1 MGEHIVTVVDTRSA
15 AMGAG
20 FAVLAAA
27 RSAAAG
33 VGADAVAKT
42 AREIAAATRTFFVV
56 DTLEYLRRGG
66 RIGSAAAVLGSALA
80 VKPVLHVQDGKVVP
94 LEKVRTTAR
103 ALNRLV
109 QRAVEA
115 AGDGP
120 VSVAV
125 HHLAAAEKAERL
137 AAELRERLP
146 DLRELHVSEL
156 GAAIG
161 AHVGPG
167 AVGIVVAPFWQE
179 PDRGAERSG
188 GSGRRPG
195 MGGDCPAAAVAR
207 LTVHSRTWIHRSS
220 ARTAARRGRLPS
232 VPTVRL
238 SSRRSDDADII
249 RARLRALLA
258 ENDGPEGGCPTT
270 TSRGTR
276 RGGCLVPEDDWLGRA
291 RGRTSPTPGCR
302 PGIGRHRAPGRAVRW
317 DPGRPGARSLWVAGL
332 SLPCSWSAGP
342 G

>member
-1 MGEHIVTVVDTRSA
+1 VSVAVVTDSTAYLSDELIEGYGIHVVPLYVVLAGHSGREGWDIGPGDVARALGVRGQTVSTSRPTPGDFVAAYRRALAAGADRLVSIHLSSELSGTWDAARLAASQVGEHIVTVVDSRSA

-33 VGADAVAKT
+33 ADAATVARAAQKT
-42 AREIAAATRTFFVV
+42 ADATRTFFVV

-80 VKPVLHVQDGKVVP
+80 VKPVLHVQYGRVVP
-94 LEKVRTTAR
+94 LEKVRTSAR

-115 AGDGP
+115 AGQGP

-125 HHLAAAEKAERL
+125 HHLAAPERAERL
-137 AAELRERLP
+137 AAELRDRLP
-146 DLRELHVSEL
+146 QLRELHVSEL

-179 PDRGAERSG
+179 PDEETYSN
-188 GSGRRPG
+188 
-195 MGGDCPAAAVAR
+195 
-207 LTVHSRTWIHRSS
+207 TV
-220 ARTAARRGRLPS
+220 
-232 VPTVRL
+232 
-238 SSRRSDDADII
+238 
-249 RARLRALLA
+249 
-258 ENDGPEGGCPTT
+258 
-270 TSRGTR
+270 
-276 RGGCLVPEDDWLGRA
+276 ED
-291 RGRTSPTPGCR
+291 
-302 PGIGRHRAPGRAVRW
+302 
-317 DPGRPGARSLWVAGL
+317 
-332 SLPCSWSAGP
+332 
-342 G
+342 

>member
-1 MGEHIVTVVDTRSA
+1 MSVAVVTDSTAYLSDELIEGYGIHVVPLYVVLAGHSGREGWDIGPGDVARALGVRGQTVSTSRPTPGDFVAAYRRALATGADRLVSIHLSSELSGTWDAARLAASQVGEHIVTVVDSRSA

-33 VGADAVAKT
+33 ADAAAVARAAQET
-42 AREIAAATRTFFVV
+42 ADATRTFFVV

-80 VKPVLHVQDGKVVP
+80 VKPVLHVQDGRVVP
-94 LEKVRTTAR
+94 LEKVRTSAR

-115 AGDGP
+115 AGQGP

-125 HHLAAAEKAERL
+125 HHLAAPERAERL
-137 AAELRERLP
+137 AAELRDRLP
-146 DLRELHVSEL
+146 QLRELHVTEL

-179 PDRGAERSG
+179 PDQETYSDKAE
-188 GSGRRPG
+188 
-195 MGGDCPAAAVAR
+195 D
-207 LTVHSRTWIHRSS
+207 
-220 ARTAARRGRLPS
+220 
-232 VPTVRL
+232 
-238 SSRRSDDADII
+238 
-249 RARLRALLA
+249 
-258 ENDGPEGGCPTT
+258 
-270 TSRGTR
+270 
-276 RGGCLVPEDDWLGRA
+276 
-291 RGRTSPTPGCR
+291 
-302 PGIGRHRAPGRAVRW
+302 
-317 DPGRPGARSLWVAGL
+317 
-332 SLPCSWSAGP
+332 
-342 G
+342 

>member
-1 MGEHIVTVVDTRSA
+1 VSVAVVTDSTAYLPDELTEGYGIHVVPLYVVLAGRSGREGWDVGPDEVARTLAVRGQTVSTSRPTPGDFVAAYRRALDEGADRLVSIHLSSELSGTWDAARLAASQVGEHIVTVVDSRSA

-33 VGADAVAKT
+33 ADAATVART
-42 AREIAAATRTFFVV
+42 AQEIADATRTFFVV
-56 DTLEYLRRGG
+56 DTLEHLRRGG

-80 VKPVLHVQDGKVVP
+80 VKPVLHVRDGRVVP
-94 LEKVRTTAR
+94 LEKVRTSAR

-115 AGDGP
+115 AGQGP

-137 AAELRERLP
+137 AADIRDRLP
-146 DLRELHVSEL
+146 QLRELHVSEL

-179 PDRGAERSG
+179 PDE
-188 GSGRRPG
+188 
-195 MGGDCPAAAVAR
+195 D
-207 LTVHSRTWIHRSS
+207 
-220 ARTAARRGRLPS
+220 
-232 VPTVRL
+232 PT
-238 SSRRSDDADII
+238 
-249 RARLRALLA
+249 
-258 ENDGPEGGCPTT
+258 
-270 TSRGTR
+270 
-276 RGGCLVPEDDWLGRA
+276 ED
-291 RGRTSPTPGCR
+291 
-302 PGIGRHRAPGRAVRW
+302 
-317 DPGRPGARSLWVAGL
+317 
-332 SLPCSWSAGP
+332 
-342 G
+342 

>member
-1 MGEHIVTVVDTRSA
+1 MRGQTVSTSRPTPGDFVAAYRRALDGGAERLVSIHLSSELSGTSDAARLAASQVGEHIVTVVDTRSA

-33 VGADAVAKT
+33 ADAATVAAT

-56 DTLEYLRRGG
+56 DTLEHLRRGG

-125 HHLAAAEKAERL
+125 HHLAAAGEGGTPGGRAPGASAGPAR
-137 AAELRERLP
+137 AARER
-146 DLRELHVSEL
+146 
-156 GAAIG
+156 A
-161 AHVGPG
+161 
-167 AVGIVVAPFWQE
+167 
-179 PDRGAERSG
+179 G
-188 GSGRRPG
+188 GRDRRPRRAR
-195 MGGDCPAAAVAR
+195 GGR
-207 LTVHSRTWIHRSS
+207 H
-220 ARTAARRGRLPS
+220 RGRA
-232 VPTVRL
+232 V
-238 SSRRSDDADII
+238 
-249 RARLRALLA
+249 LA
-258 ENDGPEGGCPTT
+258 GAG
-270 TSRGTR
+270 RGLIER
-276 RGGCLVPEDDWLGRA
+276 RGGTRSRRHGR
-291 RGRTSPTPGCR
+291 RL
-302 PGIGRHRAPGRAVRW
+302 
-317 DPGRPGARSLWVAGL
+317 PGRPVSARG
-332 SLPCSWSAGP
+332 
-342 G
+342 

>member
-1 MGEHIVTVVDTRSA
+1 VSVAVVTDSTAYLSDELIEGYGIHVVPLYVVLAGHSGREGWDIGPGDVARALGVRGQTVSTSRPTPGDFVAAYRRALATGADRLVSIHLSSELSGTWDAARLAASQVGEHIVTVVDSRSA

-33 VGADAVAKT
+33 ADAAAVARAAQET
-42 AREIAAATRTFFVV
+42 ADATRTFFVV

-80 VKPVLHVQDGKVVP
+80 VKPVLHVQDGRVVP
-94 LEKVRTTAR
+94 LEKVRTSAR

-115 AGDGP
+115 AGQGP

-125 HHLAAAEKAERL
+125 HHLAAPERAERL
-137 AAELRERLP
+137 AAELRDRLP
-146 DLRELHVSEL
+146 QLRELHVTEL

-179 PDRGAERSG
+179 PDQETYSDKAE
-188 GSGRRPG
+188 
-195 MGGDCPAAAVAR
+195 D
-207 LTVHSRTWIHRSS
+207 
-220 ARTAARRGRLPS
+220 
-232 VPTVRL
+232 
-238 SSRRSDDADII
+238 
-249 RARLRALLA
+249 
-258 ENDGPEGGCPTT
+258 
-270 TSRGTR
+270 
-276 RGGCLVPEDDWLGRA
+276 
-291 RGRTSPTPGCR
+291 
-302 PGIGRHRAPGRAVRW
+302 
-317 DPGRPGARSLWVAGL
+317 
-332 SLPCSWSAGP
+332 
-342 G
+342 

>member
-1 MGEHIVTVVDTRSA
+1 VSVAVVTDSTAYLPDELTEGYGIHVVPLYVVLAGRSGREGWDVGPDEVARTLAVRGQTVSTSRPTPGDFVAAYRRALDEGADRLVSIHLSSELSGTWDAARLAASQVGEHIVTVVDSRSA

-33 VGADAVAKT
+33 ADAATVART
-42 AREIAAATRTFFVV
+42 AQEIADATRTFFVV
-56 DTLEYLRRGG
+56 DTLEHLRRGG

-80 VKPVLHVQDGKVVP
+80 VKPVLHVRDGRVVP
-94 LEKVRTTAR
+94 LEKVRTSAR

-115 AGDGP
+115 AGQGP

-137 AAELRERLP
+137 AADLRDRLP
-146 DLRELHVSEL
+146 QLRELHVSEL

-179 PDRGAERSG
+179 PDED
-188 GSGRRPG
+188 P
-195 MGGDCPAAAVAR
+195 VQE
-207 LTVHSRTWIHRSS
+207 
-220 ARTAARRGRLPS
+220 
-232 VPTVRL
+232 
-238 SSRRSDDADII
+238 
-249 RARLRALLA
+249 LL
-258 ENDGPEGGCPTT
+258 
-270 TSRGTR
+270 
-276 RGGCLVPEDDWLGRA
+276 ED
-291 RGRTSPTPGCR
+291 
-302 PGIGRHRAPGRAVRW
+302 
-317 DPGRPGARSLWVAGL
+317 
-332 SLPCSWSAGP
+332 
-342 G
+342 

>member
-1 MGEHIVTVVDTRSA
+1 MSVAVVTDSTAYLPDELIEGYGIHVVPLYVVLAGRSGREGWDVGPDEVARTLAVRGQTVSTSRPTPGDFVAAYRRALDEGADRLVSIHLSSELSGTWDAARLAASQVGEHIVTVVDSRSA

-33 VGADAVAKT
+33 ADAATVART
-42 AREIAAATRTFFVV
+42 AQEIADATRTFFVV
-56 DTLEYLRRGG
+56 DTLEHLRRGG

-80 VKPVLHVQDGKVVP
+80 VKPVLHVRDGRVVP
-94 LEKVRTTAR
+94 LEKVRTSAR

-115 AGDGP
+115 AGQGP

-137 AAELRERLP
+137 AADIRDRLP
-146 DLRELHVSEL
+146 QLRELHVSEL

-179 PDRGAERSG
+179 PDED
-188 GSGRRPG
+188 PFQE
-195 MGGDCPAAAVAR
+195 
-207 LTVHSRTWIHRSS
+207 
-220 ARTAARRGRLPS
+220 
-232 VPTVRL
+232 PTK
-238 SSRRSDDADII
+238 D
-249 RARLRALLA
+249 
-258 ENDGPEGGCPTT
+258 
-270 TSRGTR
+270 
-276 RGGCLVPEDDWLGRA
+276 
-291 RGRTSPTPGCR
+291 
-302 PGIGRHRAPGRAVRW
+302 
-317 DPGRPGARSLWVAGL
+317 
-332 SLPCSWSAGP
+332 
-342 G
+342 